1 MDIIDQNKLLDA
13 GFSLFKA
20 KYDKGWVVYIKKP
33 SHREWHIYKKP
44 GSKEK
49 LLEILT
55 DIRKEFTYIDI
66 FNIKKQLS

>member
-20 KYDKGWVVYIKKP
+20 KYDKGWFVYIKEP
-33 SHREWHIYKKP
+33 GHREWHTYKTP
-44 GSKEK
+44 GNKKK

-55 DIRKEFTYIDI
+55 TIRKEFTYIDI
-66 FNIKKQLS
+66 FNIKKQLT